1 MENKMRRIDRA
12 MSDEETLKLV
22 KEGEFAVLSLV
33 DVNGLPYAVPLD
45 YIYHENALYFHGA
58 QEGRKIDAMKL
69 NQRAC
74 AVILGETT
82 VVPEKFS
89 RKYTSVIIQGVM
101 EIIDDSETKRRVM
114 NELVQQYSPD
124 FKEKGNLMIEKSF
137 HETAIFKLKIE
148 SISGKHGI

>member
-12 MSDEETLKLV
+12 MSDEETLELV
-22 KEGEFAVLSLV
+22 KKSEFAVLSLI

-58 QEGRKIDAMKL
+58 QEGRKIEAMKL

-101 EIIDDSETKRRVM
+101 EIIDDPETKRQVM
-114 NELVQQYSPD
+114 MDLVQQYSPD
-124 FKEKGNLMIEKSF
+124 FKEKGNIMIEKSF
-137 HETAIFKLKIE
+137 HKTSIFKLNIE
-148 SISGKHGI
+148 TISGKHGI